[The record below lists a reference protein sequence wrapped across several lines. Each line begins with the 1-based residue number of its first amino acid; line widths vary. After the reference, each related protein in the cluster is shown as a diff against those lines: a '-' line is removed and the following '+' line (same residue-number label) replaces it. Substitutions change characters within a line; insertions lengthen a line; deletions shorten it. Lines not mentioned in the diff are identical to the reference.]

1 MPKLNRIN
9 DIVTT
14 AIVARDSYL
23 NSYRRAK
30 ETRKKG
36 LDYIRKNYIKG
47 SEQERIETK
56 RINSEYVKSIADAKE
71 KSRQAVKD
79 AVEDNRSLLNA
90 SVSNWSPAVES
101 RLHALEQIGKYPLSQ
116 AEFEA
121 VKQRYMRQDDM
132 PSPIDY
138 WTLKVLRG
146 IAEKNGISAE
156 GLGTDLDVKLQT
168 LQDIEDRFDTF
179 LDGYPEHE
187 IVALSAVSDSNLYRL
202 EKTYTDADIAK
213 RLNAEQV
220 ANRTMAN
227 VRSQSGS
234 VEQARVLANGWLNA
248 STKVKQA
255 MLSDLA
261 DRPLPEQVIGYT
273 DVMLMSEG
281 NGIGKQINDWITS
294 GQHEDYTNASAKV
307 RQLSDIMNNGSEA
320 DTTRFVRDNASNRF
334 FLEGIKE
341 SGIINRPMIKNA
353 LGTCEE
359 YFKKADN
366 DTKGKD
372 VFLQWSAD
380 NKADTKE

>member
-14 AIVARDSYL
+14 CIVARDSYL
-23 NSYRRAK
+23 SAYRRA
-30 ETRKKG
+30 EDTRKKG
-36 LDYIRKNYIKG
+36 LDFIRHNYIKG
-47 SEQERIETK
+47 SQQERIETK
-56 RINSEYVKSIADAKE
+56 RINAEYVKAIADAKE
-71 KSRQAVKD
+71 KSRQAVKESI
-79 AVEDNRSLLNA
+79 EDNRSLLNA

-101 RLHALEQIGKYPLSQ
+101 RLHALDQISKYPLSK

-132 PSPIDY
+132 PSPVDY

-156 GLGTDLDVKLQT
+156 GLGTDLDVKLQS
-168 LQDIEDRFDTF
+168 LKDIEDRFDTF

-187 IVALSAVSDSNLYRL
+187 LVALSAVSDANLYRL
-202 EKTYTDADIAK
+202 EKTYTDADVTK
-213 RLNAEQV
+213 RLSAEQV
-220 ANRTMAN
+220 ASRTMAN
-227 VRSQSGS
+227 VRSQPGAI
-234 VEQARVLANGWLNA
+234 EQSRVLANSWLNA
-248 STKVKQA
+248 SEKVRQS
-255 MLSDLA
+255 MLANLA
-261 DRPLPEQVIGYT
+261 DKPMAEQVISNA
-273 DVMLMSEG
+273 DVMLMSESD
-281 NGIGKQINDWITS
+281 GIGSHLNDWVKS
-294 GQHEDYTNASAKV
+294 GKHEDYANASSKV
-307 RQLSDIMNNGSEA
+307 RQLSDITNGGSEA
-320 DTTRFVRDNASNRF
+320 DATRYIRDNASNRF

-341 SGIINRPMIKNA
+341 SGIQNRPMIKNA